1 MVIKQ
6 LITEAGDDMDY
17 WFVSYKVRARNGDT
31 LQGHQITET
40 EAGVS
45 PRDALEEAT
54 QKIAD
59 ESQADLRSVRI
70 LAFNRV

>member
-1 MVIKQ
+1 MVIKR
-6 LITEAGDDMDY
+6 LMTEAGDDMDY

-45 PRDALEEAT
+45 PRDALEQAT
-54 QKIAD
+54 QKIAED
-59 ESQADLRSVRI
+59 RKSV
-70 LAFNRV
+70 V

>member
-1 MVIKQ
+1 MVIKR
-6 LITEAGDDMDY
+6 LMTEAGDDMDY

-45 PRDALEEAT
+45 PGMH
-54 QKIAD
+54 
-59 ESQADLRSVRI
+59 
-70 LAFNRV
+70 

>member
-1 MVIKQ
+1 
-6 LITEAGDDMDY
+6 MDY

-40 EAGVS
+40 AAGVS
-45 PRDALEEAT
+45 PLAALEEAT

-59 ESQADLRSVRI
+59 ESQADLRSVRV

>member
-1 MVIKQ
+1 MVIRR

-40 EAGVS
+40 AAGVS
-45 PRDALEEAT
+45 PLVALEEAT

-59 ESQADLRSVRI
+59 ESQADLRSVRV